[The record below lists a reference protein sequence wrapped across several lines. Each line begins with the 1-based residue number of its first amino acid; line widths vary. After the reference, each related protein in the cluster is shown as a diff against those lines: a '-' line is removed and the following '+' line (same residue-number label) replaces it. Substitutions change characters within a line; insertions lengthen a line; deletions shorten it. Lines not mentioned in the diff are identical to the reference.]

1 MKVVGYK
8 YSADGNERK
17 LSSARSSGEL
27 KEKAQLHHDE
37 TYHNTKLSYDLAPQK
52 ESPFYLVDYQ
62 LSVAPKSKSSIKLTV
77 KIHLA
82 VDRYFL

>member
-1 MKVVGYK
+1 MRRTSNAGEATVVASATPNHAGVNEKVQLNY
-8 YSADGNERK
+8 ER
-17 LSSARSSGEL
+17 L
-27 KEKAQLHHDE
+27 
-37 TYHNTKLSYDLAPQK
+37 YHNTKLSYDLAPQK

-82 VDRYFL
+82 VDRCFSY